1 MANDKHHVDHII
13 DGVFYCGAI
22 NVITLAGIVGN
33 SILLVIFMRP
43 HLIRHRSILHTYLKV
58 RSLIDQLSIGH
69 IMSKRCRNI
78 FSKFDTQAIS
88 VADLLW
94 LIYIFVYNICTCA
107 GLSDPPRE
115 VSLLS

>member
-13 DGVFYCGAI
+13 DDVFYCGVN

-58 RSLIDQLSIGH
+58 
-69 IMSKRCRNI
+69 
-78 FSKFDTQAIS
+78 
-88 VADLLW
+88 
-94 LIYIFVYNICTCA
+94 
-107 GLSDPPRE
+107 
-115 VSLLS
+115 